1 MRRFTFSMMLAL
13 ATVAANAKDVL
24 DAPTWTDN
32 LTTTTEA
39 KELTRAAA
47 MAVDNEGNSIVTGS
61 FTKNLEFADSYLEP
75 VANSAFIAKYDKAGA
90 KKWAAGLAGAA
101 TITTVAT
108 DAEGNVYAAGVFA
121 DNVAIKD
128 ASGDTKATITG
139 MADKVDKVSGF
150 IVKYDKQGAYVA
162 SKTILAESNP
172 EIAAQDILGVL
183 NPSFTAKK
191 LVVAGNKLYL
201 SASYKGNVALDGV
214 TLQGKYAC
222 TEGWLF
228 NDETAMCV
236 LSFDA
241 ADLANANIVS
251 VLGATKQLTNEATYN
266 TEDVNFAINDGKI
279 YVAYVASGKD
289 MTLTAAGKDTKIETA
304 YEAETG
310 VIEHA
315 YVLAAIDG
323 SQVTTQVYHSVAT
336 DNSNTLN
343 TIDEMA
349 YQKGKLYLAGSF
361 NQALPFDNTISYLG
375 GCDAYAACLDAESL
389 SKNWAVASAFDE
401 GDAKHKAEIIS
412 GMLVD
417 EDEVTLVGW
426 VENTSDRTIEAPLGY
441 QINTKTPA
449 MQKGEQVLITSVAEN
464 GNYALYQT
472 DNVKGSD
479 EDKTTEGTYSYIFY
493 SNAESSGISKVLADD
508 NTIDWD
514 GNEVTLAKS
523 ADITV
528 YTAAGAAVKS
538 AKNVKSLS
546 LADAAHG
553 IYLVKVGKQAL
564 KIVK

>member
-1 MRRFTFSMMLAL
+1 MMLAL

-32 LTTTTEA
+32 LTTTVEA
-39 KELTRAAA
+39 KDLTRAAA

-61 FTKNLEFADSYLEP
+61 FTKDLEFAASYLEP

-139 MADKVDKVSGF
+139 IADKVDKVSGF

-172 EIAAQDILGVL
+172 EIAAQDMLGVL

-251 VLGATKQLTNEATYN
+251 VLGATEQLTNEATYN

-375 GCDAYAACLDAESL
+375 GSDAYAACLDAASL
-389 SKNWAVASAFDE
+389 NKNWAVASAFDE

-426 VENTSDRTIEAPLGY
+426 VENTKDRTIEAPLGY
-441 QINTKTPA
+441 QINAKTPA
-449 MQKGEQVLITSVAEN
+449 MQKGEEVLITSVAEN

-523 ADITV
+523 ADIMV
-528 YTAAGAAVKS
+528 YTAAGAVVKS

>member
-1 MRRFTFSMMLAL
+1 MMLAL

-32 LTTTTEA
+32 LTTTAEA
-39 KELTRAAA
+39 KDLTRAAA

-61 FTKNLEFADSYLEP
+61 FTKDLEFAASYLEP

-172 EIAAQDILGVL
+172 EIAAQDMLGVL

-251 VLGATKQLTNEATYN
+251 VLGATEQLTNEATYN

-323 SQVTTQVYHSVAT
+323 SQVTTQVFHSVAT

-417 EDEVTLVGW
+417 EDEVTLIGW
-426 VENTSDRTIEAPLGY
+426 VENTKDRTIEAPLGY

>member
-1 MRRFTFSMMLAL
+1 MMLAL

-39 KELTRAAA
+39 KDLTRAAA
-47 MAVDNEGNSIVTGS
+47 MAVDNKGNSIVTGI
-61 FTKNLEFADSYLEP
+61 FTKDLEFAASYLEP

-101 TITTVAT
+101 TVTTVAT

-121 DNVAIKD
+121 DQVAIKD
-128 ASGDTKATITG
+128 ANGETKATITG

-162 SKTILAESNP
+162 SKTILAESDA
-172 EIAAQDILGVL
+172 EIAAQDEIGVL
-183 NPSFTAKK
+183 SPSFTAKK
-191 LVVAGNKLYL
+191 LVVDGNKLYL
-201 SASYKGNVALDGV
+201 SASYKGNVALEGV

-222 TEGWLF
+222 SYGFLYS
-228 NDETAMCV
+228 DETTMCV

-241 ADLANANIVS
+241 ADLANASIVS
-251 VLGATKQLTNEATYN
+251 VLGATEQLTKEATYN

-304 YEAETG
+304 YEASAA
-310 VIEHA
+310 EHA

-323 SQVTTQVYHSVAT
+323 DQVTTQVYHSVAT

-375 GCDAYAACLDAESL
+375 GCDAYAACLDAVNL
-389 SKNWAVASAFDE
+389 NKNWAVASAFDE

-426 VENTSDRTIEAPLGY
+426 VEDTSKRTIEAPLGY

-493 SNAESSGISKVLADD
+493 NNAESSGISKVLADD

-528 YTAAGAAVKS
+528 YTAAGAVVKS

>member
-32 LTTTTEA
+32 LTTTAEA
-39 KELTRAAA
+39 KDLTRAAA

-61 FTKNLEFADSYLEP
+61 FTKDLEFAASYLEP

-172 EIAAQDILGVL
+172 EIAAQDMLGVL

-241 ADLANANIVS
+241 ADLANASIVS
-251 VLGATKQLTNEATYN
+251 VLGATEQLTNEATYN

-389 SKNWAVASAFDE
+389 NKNWAVASAFDE

-426 VENTSDRTIEAPLGY
+426 VENTFDRTIEAPLGRS
-441 QINTKTPA
+441 TPRL
-449 MQKGEQVLITSVAEN
+449 QPCRRVRRC
-464 GNYALYQT
+464 
-472 DNVKGSD
+472 
-479 EDKTTEGTYSYIFY
+479 
-493 SNAESSGISKVLADD
+493 
-508 NTIDWD
+508 
-514 GNEVTLAKS
+514 
-523 ADITV
+523 
-528 YTAAGAAVKS
+528 
-538 AKNVKSLS
+538 
-546 LADAAHG
+546 
-553 IYLVKVGKQAL
+553 
-564 KIVK
+564 

>member
-1 MRRFTFSMMLAL
+1 MMLAL

-32 LTTTTEA
+32 LTTTAEA
-39 KELTRAAA
+39 KDLTRAAA

-61 FTKNLEFADSYLEP
+61 FTKDLEFAASYLEP

-162 SKTILAESNP
+162 SKTILAESDA
-172 EIAAQDILGVL
+172 EIAAKDEIGVL
-183 NPSFTAKK
+183 SPSFTAKK
-191 LVVAGNKLYL
+191 LVVDGNKLYL
-201 SASYKGNVALDGV
+201 SASYKGNVALEGV
-214 TLQGKYAC
+214 TLKGKYAC
-222 TEGWLF
+222 SYGFLYS
-228 NDETAMCV
+228 DETAMCV

-251 VLGATKQLTNEATYN
+251 ALGATEQLTNEATYN

-304 YEAETG
+304 YAEGAT
-310 VIEHA
+310 EHA

-323 SQVTTQVYHSVAT
+323 DQVTTQVYHSVAT

-375 GCDAYAACLDAESL
+375 GSDAYAACLDAASL

-401 GDAKHKAEIIS
+401 GDAMHKAEIIS

-417 EDEVTLVGW
+417 EDEVTLIGW
-426 VENTSDRTIEAPLGY
+426 VENTKDRTIEAPLGY

-449 MQKGEQVLITSVAEN
+449 MQKGEEVLITSVAEN

-493 SNAESSGISKVLADD
+493 NNAESSGISKVLADD

-514 GNEVTLAKS
+514 GNVVTLAKS

>member
-1 MRRFTFSMMLAL
+1 MMLAL

-32 LTTTTEA
+32 LTTTAEA

-61 FTKNLEFADSYLEP
+61 FTKDLEFAASYLEP

-162 SKTILAESNP
+162 SKTILAESDA
-172 EIAAQDILGVL
+172 EIAAKDEIGVL
-183 NPSFTAKK
+183 SPSFTAKK
-191 LVVAGNKLYL
+191 LVVDGNKLYL
-201 SASYKGNVALDGV
+201 SASYKGNVALEGV
-214 TLQGKYAC
+214 TLKGKYAC
-222 TEGWLF
+222 SYGFLYS
-228 NDETAMCV
+228 DETAMCV

-251 VLGATKQLTNEATYN
+251 ALGATEQLTNEATYN

-304 YEAETG
+304 YAEGAT
-310 VIEHA
+310 EHA

-323 SQVTTQVYHSVAT
+323 DQVTTQVYHSVAT

-343 TIDEMA
+343 TINEMA

-375 GCDAYAACLDAESL
+375 GSDAYAACLDAASL

-426 VENTSDRTIEAPLGY
+426 VENTKDRTIEAPLGY

-449 MQKGEQVLITSVAEN
+449 MQKGEEVLITSVAEN

-493 SNAESSGISKVLADD
+493 NNAESSGISKVLADD

>member
-1 MRRFTFSMMLAL
+1 MMLAL

-108 DAEGNVYAAGVFA
+108 DADGNVYAAGVFA
-121 DNVAIKD
+121 DQVAIKD
-128 ASGDTKATITG
+128 ASGETKATITG
-139 MADKVDKVSGF
+139 MADNVKQVSGF
-150 IVKYDKQGAYVA
+150 IVKYDKQGTYVA
-162 SKTILAESNP
+162 SKTILAESDA
-172 EIAAQDILGVL
+172 EIAALDMIGLL

-191 LVVAGNKLYL
+191 LVVDGNKLYL

-222 TEGWLF
+222 SDGMLYS
-228 NDETAMCV
+228 DETTMCV

-241 ADLANANIVS
+241 ADLANASIVS
-251 VLGATKQLTNEATYN
+251 VLGATEQLTHEATYN

-304 YEAETG
+304 YEASAT
-310 VIEHA
+310 EHA

-323 SQVTTQVYHSVAT
+323 DQVTTQVYHSVAT
-336 DNSNTLN
+336 DNTNTLN

-375 GCDAYAACLDAESL
+375 GCDAYAACLDAANL

-426 VENTSDRTIEAPLGY
+426 VENTFDRTIEAPLGY

-493 SNAESSGISKVLADD
+493 NNAESSGISKVLADD

>member
-32 LTTTTEA
+32 LTTTAEA
-39 KELTRAAA
+39 KDLTRAAA

-61 FTKNLEFADSYLEP
+61 FTKDLEFAASYLEP
-75 VANSAFIAKYDKAGA
+75 VANSAFIAKYRLDGA
-90 KKWAAGLAGAA
+90 KMWAAGLAGAA

-121 DNVAIKD
+121 DQVAIKD
-128 ASGDTKATITG
+128 ANGETKATITG

-150 IVKYDKQGAYVA
+150 IVKYDKHGEYAA
-162 SKTILAESNP
+162 SKTILAESAP
-172 EIAAQDILGVL
+172 EIAALDAIGVL
-183 NPSFTAKK
+183 SPSFTAKK
-191 LVVAGNKLYL
+191 LVVDGNKLYL

-222 TEGWLF
+222 SEGWLY
-228 NDETAMCV
+228 NDETTMCV

-241 ADLANANIVS
+241 ADLANASIVS
-251 VLGATKQLTNEATYN
+251 VLGATEQLTNEATYN

-304 YEAETG
+304 YEASAT
-310 VIEHA
+310 EHA

-323 SQVTTQVYHSVAT
+323 DQVTTQVYHSVAT

-375 GCDAYAACLDAESL
+375 GCDAYAACLDAASL
-389 SKNWAVASAFDE
+389 SKNWAVANAFDE

-426 VENTSDRTIEAPLGY
+426 VENTFDRTIEAPLGY

-493 SNAESSGISKVLADD
+493 NNAESSGISKVLADD

>member
-1 MRRFTFSMMLAL
+1 MMLAL

-32 LTTTTEA
+32 LTTTAEA
-39 KELTRAAA
+39 KDLTRAAA

-61 FTKNLEFADSYLEP
+61 FTKDLEFAASYLEP

-101 TITTVAT
+101 TISTVAT

-128 ASGDTKATITG
+128 ANGDTKATITG

-172 EIAAQDILGVL
+172 EIAAKDEIGVL
-183 NPSFTAKK
+183 SPSFTAKK
-191 LVVAGNKLYL
+191 LVVDGNKLYL
-201 SASYKGNVALDGV
+201 SASYKGNVALEGV

-222 TEGWLF
+222 SYGFLYS
-228 NDETAMCV
+228 DETAMCV

-251 VLGATKQLTNEATYN
+251 VLGATEQLTNEATYN

-304 YEAETG
+304 YEASAT
-310 VIEHA
+310 EHA

-323 SQVTTQVYHSVAT
+323 DQVTTQVYHSVAT

-375 GCDAYAACLDAESL
+375 GSDAYAACLDAASL

-401 GDAKHKAEIIS
+401 GDAMHKAEIIS

-441 QINTKTPA
+441 QISAKTPA
-449 MQKGEQVLITSVAEN
+449 MQKGEEVLITSVAEN

-493 SNAESSGISKVLADD
+493 NNAESSGISKVLADD

>member
-1 MRRFTFSMMLAL
+1 MMLAL

-24 DAPTWTDN
+24 DTPTWTDN

-39 KELTRAAA
+39 KDLTRAAA

-61 FTKNLEFADSYLEP
+61 FTKDLEFADSYLEP

-101 TITTVAT
+101 TVTTVAT
-108 DAEGNVYAAGVFA
+108 DADGNVYAAGVFA
-121 DNVAIKD
+121 DQVAIKD

-139 MADKVDKVSGF
+139 MADNVKQVSGF

-162 SKTILAESNP
+162 SKTILAESDA
-172 EIAAQDILGVL
+172 EIAALDMIGLL

-191 LVVAGNKLYL
+191 LVVDGNKLYL

-222 TEGWLF
+222 SDGMLYS
-228 NDETAMCV
+228 DETTMCV
-236 LSFDA
+236 LSFDTA
-241 ADLANANIVS
+241 YLENTNIVS
-251 VLGATKQLTNEATYN
+251 ALGATEQLTNEATYN

-304 YEAETG
+304 YEASAT
-310 VIEHA
+310 EHA

-323 SQVTTQVYHSVAT
+323 DQVTTQVYHSVAT

-375 GCDAYAACLDAESL
+375 GSDAYAACLDAASL

-426 VENTSDRTIEAPLGY
+426 VENTKDRTIEAPLGY

-449 MQKGEQVLITSVAEN
+449 MQKGEEVLITSVAEN

-528 YTAAGAAVKS
+528 YTAAGAVVKS

>member
-1 MRRFTFSMMLAL
+1 MMLAL

-32 LTTTTEA
+32 LTTTAEA
-39 KELTRAAA
+39 KDLTRAAA

-61 FTKNLEFADSYLEP
+61 FTKDLEFAASYLEP

-162 SKTILAESNP
+162 SKTILAESDA
-172 EIAAQDILGVL
+172 EIAAQDEIGLL
-183 NPSFTAKK
+183 SPSFTAKK
-191 LVVAGNKLYL
+191 LVVDGNKLYL

-214 TLQGKYAC
+214 TLKGKYAC
-222 TEGWLF
+222 SYGFLYS
-228 NDETAMCV
+228 DETAMCV

-251 VLGATKQLTNEATYN
+251 VLGATEQLTNEATYN

-304 YEAETG
+304 YEASAT
-310 VIEHA
+310 EHA

-323 SQVTTQVYHSVAT
+323 DQVTTQVYHSVAT

-375 GCDAYAACLDAESL
+375 GSDAYAACLDAASL

-426 VENTSDRTIEAPLGY
+426 VENTKERTIEAPLGY
-441 QINTKTPA
+441 QINAKTPA
-449 MQKGEQVLITSVAEN
+449 MQKGEEVLITSVAEN

-493 SNAESSGISKVLADD
+493 NNAESSGISKVLADD

-546 LADAAHG
+546 LDNVANG

>member
-1 MRRFTFSMMLAL
+1 MMLAL

-24 DAPTWTDN
+24 EAPTWTDN

-61 FTKNLEFADSYLEP
+61 FTKDLEFAASYLEH

-121 DNVAIKD
+121 DQVAIKD
-128 ASGDTKATITG
+128 ANGETKATITG

-150 IVKYDKQGAYVA
+150 IVKYDKLGEYVA
-162 SKTILAESNP
+162 SKTILAESDA
-172 EIAAQDILGVL
+172 EIAAKDEIGVL
-183 NPSFTAKK
+183 SPSFTAKK
-191 LVVAGNKLYL
+191 LVVDGNKLYL

-214 TLQGKYAC
+214 TLKGKYAC
-222 TEGWLF
+222 SYGFLYS
-228 NDETAMCV
+228 DETTMCV

-251 VLGATKQLTNEATYN
+251 VLGATEQLTNEATYN

-304 YEAETG
+304 YEEG
-310 VIEHA
+310 VTEHA

-323 SQVTTQVYHSVAT
+323 DQVTTQVYHSVAT

-361 NQALPFDNTISYLG
+361 NQALPFDNTISYVG
-375 GCDAYAACLDAESL
+375 GSDAYAACLDAASL

-401 GDAKHKAEIIS
+401 GDAMHKAEIIS
-412 GMLVD
+412 GMLVN
-417 EDEVTLVGW
+417 EDEVTLIGW
-426 VENTSDRTIEAPLGY
+426 VENTKDRTIEAPLGY
-441 QINTKTPA
+441 QINAKTPA
-449 MQKGEQVLITSVAEN
+449 MQKGEEVLITSVAEN

-493 SNAESSGISKVLADD
+493 NNAESSGISKVLADD

-514 GNEVTLAKS
+514 GNVVTLAKS

>member
-1 MRRFTFSMMLAL
+1 MMLAL

-121 DNVAIKD
+121 DQVAIKD
-128 ASGDTKATITG
+128 ANGETKATITG

-150 IVKYDKQGAYVA
+150 IVKYDKLGEYVA
-162 SKTILAESNP
+162 SKTILAESDA
-172 EIAAQDILGVL
+172 EIAAKDEIGVL
-183 NPSFTAKK
+183 SPSFTAKK
-191 LVVAGNKLYL
+191 LVVDGNKLYL

-214 TLQGKYAC
+214 TLKGKYAC
-222 TEGWLF
+222 SYGFLYS
-228 NDETAMCV
+228 DETTMCV

-251 VLGATKQLTNEATYN
+251 VLGATEQLTNEATYN

-304 YEAETG
+304 YEEG
-310 VIEHA
+310 VTEHA

-323 SQVTTQVYHSVAT
+323 DQVTTQVYHSVAT

-361 NQALPFDNTISYLG
+361 NQALPFDNTISYVG
-375 GCDAYAACLDAESL
+375 GSDAYAACLDAASL

-401 GDAKHKAEIIS
+401 GDAMHKAEIIS
-412 GMLVD
+412 GMLVN
-417 EDEVTLVGW
+417 EDEVTLIGW
-426 VENTSDRTIEAPLGY
+426 VENTKDRTIEAPLGY

-528 YTAAGAAVKS
+528 YTAAGAVVKS

>member
-1 MRRFTFSMMLAL
+1 MMLAL

-32 LTTTTEA
+32 LTTTAEA

-61 FTKNLEFADSYLEP
+61 FTKDLEFAASYLEP

-101 TITTVAT
+101 TVTTVAT
-108 DAEGNVYAAGVFA
+108 DADGNVYAAGVFA

-162 SKTILAESNP
+162 SKTILAESDA
-172 EIAAQDILGVL
+172 EIAAKDEIGVL
-183 NPSFTAKK
+183 SPSFTAKK
-191 LVVAGNKLYL
+191 LVVDGNKLYL
-201 SASYKGNVALDGV
+201 SASYKGNVALEGV
-214 TLQGKYAC
+214 TLKGKYAC
-222 TEGWLF
+222 SYGFLYS
-228 NDETAMCV
+228 DETAMCV

-251 VLGATKQLTNEATYN
+251 ALGATEQLTNEATYN

-304 YEAETG
+304 YAEGAT
-310 VIEHA
+310 EHA

-323 SQVTTQVYHSVAT
+323 DQVTTQVYHSVAT

-343 TIDEMA
+343 TINEMA

-375 GCDAYAACLDAESL
+375 GSDAYAACLDAASL

-426 VENTSDRTIEAPLGY
+426 VENTKDRTIEAPLGY

-449 MQKGEQVLITSVAEN
+449 MQKGEEVLITSVAEN

-493 SNAESSGISKVLADD
+493 NNAESSGISKVLADD

>member
-1 MRRFTFSMMLAL
+1 MMLAL

-32 LTTTTEA
+32 LTTTEEA
-39 KELTRAAA
+39 KDLTRAAA

-61 FTKNLEFADSYLEP
+61 FTKDLEFAASYLEP

-101 TITTVAT
+101 TVTTVAT

-128 ASGDTKATITG
+128 ASGETKATITG

-162 SKTILAESNP
+162 SKTILAESDA
-172 EIAAQDILGVL
+172 EIAAKDEIGVL
-183 NPSFTAKK
+183 SPSFTAKK
-191 LVVAGNKLYL
+191 LVVDGNKLYL
-201 SASYKGNVALDGV
+201 SASYKGNVALEGV
-214 TLQGKYAC
+214 TLKGKYAC
-222 TEGWLF
+222 SYGFLYS
-228 NDETAMCV
+228 DETAMCV

-251 VLGATKQLTNEATYN
+251 MLGATEQLTNEATFN

-304 YEAETG
+304 YEEGAT
-310 VIEHA
+310 EHA

-323 SQVTTQVYHSVAT
+323 NQVTTQVYHSVAT

-375 GCDAYAACLDAESL
+375 GSDAYAACLDAASL

-426 VENTSDRTIEAPLGY
+426 VENTFDRTIEAPLGY
-441 QINTKTPA
+441 QINTKAPA

-493 SNAESSGISKVLADD
+493 NNAESSGISKVLADD

-528 YTAAGAAVKS
+528 YTAAGAVVKS

>member
-1 MRRFTFSMMLAL
+1 MMLAL

-32 LTTTTEA
+32 LTTTAEA
-39 KELTRAAA
+39 KDLTRAAA

-61 FTKNLEFADSYLEP
+61 FTKDLEFAASYLEP

-101 TITTVAT
+101 TVTTVAT
-108 DAEGNVYAAGVFA
+108 DADGNVYAAGVFA
-121 DNVAIKD
+121 DQVAIKD
-128 ASGDTKATITG
+128 ASGETKATITG

-162 SKTILAESNP
+162 SKTILAESDA
-172 EIAAQDILGVL
+172 EIAAKDEIGVL
-183 NPSFTAKK
+183 SPSFTAKK
-191 LVVAGNKLYL
+191 LVVDGNKLYL
-201 SASYKGNVALDGV
+201 SASYKGNVALEGV
-214 TLQGKYAC
+214 TLKGKYAC
-222 TEGWLF
+222 SYGFLYS
-228 NDETAMCV
+228 DETAMCV

-251 VLGATKQLTNEATYN
+251 ALGATEQLTNEATYN

-304 YEAETG
+304 YAEGAT
-310 VIEHA
+310 EHA

-323 SQVTTQVYHSVAT
+323 DQVTTQVYHSVAT

-343 TIDEMA
+343 TINEMA

-375 GCDAYAACLDAESL
+375 GSDAYAACLDAASL

-426 VENTSDRTIEAPLGY
+426 VENTFDRTIEAPLGY

-493 SNAESSGISKVLADD
+493 NNAESSGISKVLADD

-528 YTAAGAAVKS
+528 YTAAGAVVKS

>member
-1 MRRFTFSMMLAL
+1 MMLAL

-32 LTTTTEA
+32 LTTTAEA
-39 KELTRAAA
+39 KDLTRAAA
-47 MAVDNEGNSIVTGS
+47 MAVDNEGNSIVTGI
-61 FTKNLEFADSYLEP
+61 FTKDLEFAASYLEP

-101 TITTVAT
+101 TVTTVAT
-108 DAEGNVYAAGVFA
+108 DADGNVYAAGVFA
-121 DNVAIKD
+121 DQVAIKD
-128 ASGDTKATITG
+128 ANGETKATITG

-162 SKTILAESNP
+162 SKTILAESDA
-172 EIAAQDILGVL
+172 EIAALDMIGLL

-191 LVVAGNKLYL
+191 LVVDGNKLYL

-222 TEGWLF
+222 SDGMLYS
-228 NDETAMCV
+228 DETTMCV

-241 ADLANANIVS
+241 ADLANASIVS
-251 VLGATKQLTNEATYN
+251 VLGATEQLTNEATYN

-289 MTLTAAGKDTKIETA
+289 MTLTASGKDTKIETA
-304 YEAETG
+304 YEASAT
-310 VIEHA
+310 EHA

-323 SQVTTQVYHSVAT
+323 DQVTTQVYHSVAT

-401 GDAKHKAEIIS
+401 GDAMHKAEIIS

-417 EDEVTLVGW
+417 EDKVTLVGW
-426 VENTSDRTIEAPLGY
+426 VENTSKRTIEAPLGY

-449 MQKGEQVLITSVAEN
+449 MQKGEEVLITSVAEN

-479 EDKTTEGTYSYIFY
+479 EDKITEGTYSYIFY

-528 YTAAGAAVKS
+528 YTAAGAVVKS

>member
-1 MRRFTFSMMLAL
+1 MMLVL

-24 DAPTWTDN
+24 DAPIWTDN
-32 LTTTTEA
+32 LTTTAEA
-39 KELTRAAA
+39 KDLTRAAA

-61 FTKNLEFADSYLEP
+61 FTKDLEFADSYLEP

-101 TITTVAT
+101 TVTTVAT
-108 DAEGNVYAAGVFA
+108 DADGNVYAAGVFA
-121 DNVAIKD
+121 DQVAIKD
-128 ASGDTKATITG
+128 ASGETKATITG

-162 SKTILAESNP
+162 SKTILAESDA
-172 EIAAQDILGVL
+172 EIAALDVIGVL
-183 NPSFTAKK
+183 SPSFTAKK
-191 LVVAGNKLYL
+191 LVVDGNKLYL

-214 TLQGKYAC
+214 TLKGKYAC
-222 TEGWLF
+222 SEGWLY
-228 NDETAMCV
+228 NDETTMCV

-241 ADLANANIVS
+241 ADLANASIVS
-251 VLGATKQLTNEATYN
+251 VLGATEQLTNEATYN

-304 YEAETG
+304 YEASAT
-310 VIEHA
+310 EHA

-323 SQVTTQVYHSVAT
+323 DQVTTQVYHSVAT

-343 TIDEMA
+343 TIDEMV
-349 YQKGKLYLAGSF
+349 YQKDKLYLAGSF

-412 GMLVD
+412 SMLVD
-417 EDEVTLVGW
+417 EDKVTLVGW
-426 VENTSDRTIEAPLGY
+426 VENTYHRTIEAPLGY

-449 MQKGEQVLITSVAEN
+449 MQKGEEMLITSVAEN

-493 SNAESSGISKVLADD
+493 NNAESSGISKVLADD

-528 YTAAGAAVKS
+528 YTAAGAVVKS

>member
-1 MRRFTFSMMLAL
+1 MMLVL

-39 KELTRAAA
+39 KDLTRAAA

-61 FTKNLEFADSYLEP
+61 FTKDLEFAASYLEP

-101 TITTVAT
+101 TVTTVAT
-108 DAEGNVYAAGVFA
+108 DADGNVYAAGVFA
-121 DNVAIKD
+121 DQVAIKD
-128 ASGDTKATITG
+128 ASGETKATITG

-172 EIAAQDILGVL
+172 EIAAQDMLGVL

-201 SASYKGNVALDGV
+201 SASYKGNIALDGV

-375 GCDAYAACLDAESL
+375 GCDAYAACLDAASL
-389 SKNWAVASAFDE
+389 NKNWAVASAFDE

-426 VENTSDRTIEAPLGY
+426 VENTKDRTIEAPLGY

-528 YTAAGAAVKS
+528 YTAAGATVKS

>member
-1 MRRFTFSMMLAL
+1 MMLAL

-32 LTTTTEA
+32 LTTTAEA
-39 KELTRAAA
+39 KDLTRAAA

-61 FTKNLEFADSYLEP
+61 FTKDLEFAASYLEP

-162 SKTILAESNP
+162 SKTILAESDA
-172 EIAAQDILGVL
+172 EIAAKDEIGVL
-183 NPSFTAKK
+183 SPSFTAKK
-191 LVVAGNKLYL
+191 LVVDGNKLYL
-201 SASYKGNVALDGV
+201 SASYKGNVALEGV
-214 TLQGKYAC
+214 TLKGKYAC
-222 TEGWLF
+222 SYGFLYS
-228 NDETAMCV
+228 DETTMCV

-251 VLGATKQLTNEATYN
+251 ALGATEQLTNEATYN

-304 YEAETG
+304 YEASAT
-310 VIEHA
+310 EHA

-323 SQVTTQVYHSVAT
+323 DQVTTQVYHSVAT

-375 GCDAYAACLDAESL
+375 GSDAYAACLDAASL

-412 GMLVD
+412 GMLVN
-417 EDEVTLVGW
+417 EDEVTLIGW
-426 VENTSDRTIEAPLGY
+426 VENTKDRTIEAPLGY

-449 MQKGEQVLITSVAEN
+449 MQKGEEVLITSVAEN

-493 SNAESSGISKVLADD
+493 NNAESSGISKVLADD

-514 GNEVTLAKS
+514 GNVVTLAKS

>member
-1 MRRFTFSMMLAL
+1 MMLAL

-24 DAPTWTDN
+24 EAPTWTDN

-39 KELTRAAA
+39 RILTRAAA

-61 FTKNLEFADSYLEP
+61 FTKDLEFAASYLEP

-101 TITTVAT
+101 TVTTVAT
-108 DAEGNVYAAGVFA
+108 DADGNVYATGVFA
-121 DNVAIKD
+121 DQVAIKD
-128 ASGDTKATITG
+128 ASGETKATITG

-162 SKTILAESNP
+162 SKTILAESDA
-172 EIAAQDILGVL
+172 EIAALDVIGLL

-191 LVVAGNKLYL
+191 LVVDGNKLYL

-222 TEGWLF
+222 SDDLLYS
-228 NDETAMCV
+228 DETTMCV

-241 ADLANANIVS
+241 ADLANASIVS
-251 VLGATKQLTNEATYN
+251 VLGATEQLTNEATYN

-304 YEAETG
+304 YEASAT
-310 VIEHA
+310 EHA

-323 SQVTTQVYHSVAT
+323 DQVTTQVYHSVAT

-426 VENTSDRTIEAPLGY
+426 VENTYHRTIEAPLGY

-493 SNAESSGISKVLADD
+493 NNAESSGISKVLADD

-528 YTAAGAAVKS
+528 YIAAGAVVKS

>member
-39 KELTRAAA
+39 KDLTRAAA

-61 FTKNLEFADSYLEP
+61 FTKDLEFADSYLEP

-101 TITTVAT
+101 TVTTVAT
-108 DAEGNVYAAGVFA
+108 DADGNVYAAGVFA
-121 DNVAIKD
+121 DQVAIKD
-128 ASGDTKATITG
+128 ASGETKATITG

-162 SKTILAESNP
+162 SKTILAENDAK
-172 EIAAQDILGVL
+172 IAALDEIGMLS
-183 NPSFTAKK
+183 PFFTAKK
-191 LVVAGNKLYL
+191 LVVDGNKLYL

-222 TEGWLF
+222 SDGWLYS
-228 NDETAMCV
+228 DETTMCV

-241 ADLANANIVS
+241 ADLANASIVS
-251 VLGATKQLTNEATYN
+251 VLGATEQLTKEATYN

-304 YEAETG
+304 YEASAT
-310 VIEHA
+310 EHA

-323 SQVTTQVYHSVAT
+323 DQVTTQVYHSVAT

-375 GCDAYAACLDAESL
+375 GCDAYAACLDAASL

-426 VENTSDRTIEAPLGY
+426 VEDTSKRTIEAPLGY

-464 GNYALYQT
+464 GNYTLYQT

-528 YTAAGAAVKS
+528 YTAAGAVVKS

>member
-32 LTTTTEA
+32 LTTTEEA
-39 KELTRAAA
+39 KDLTRAAA

-108 DAEGNVYAAGVFA
+108 DADGNVYAAGVFA

-162 SKTILAESNP
+162 SKTILAESDA
-172 EIAAQDILGVL
+172 EIAALDVIGVL
-183 NPSFTAKK
+183 SPSFTAKK
-191 LVVAGNKLYL
+191 LVVDGNKLYL

-214 TLQGKYAC
+214 TLKGKYAC
-222 TEGWLF
+222 SYGFLYS
-228 NDETAMCV
+228 DETTMCV

-241 ADLANANIVS
+241 ADLANASIVS
-251 VLGATKQLTNEATYN
+251 VLGATEQLTNEATYN

-289 MTLTAAGKDTKIETA
+289 MALTAAGKDTKIETA
-304 YEAETG
+304 YEEG
-310 VIEHA
+310 VTEHA

-323 SQVTTQVYHSVAT
+323 DQVTTQVYHSVAT

-361 NQALPFDNTISYLG
+361 NQALPFDNTISYVG
-375 GCDAYAACLDAESL
+375 GSDAYAACLDAASL

-401 GDAKHKAEIIS
+401 GDAMHKAEIIS
-412 GMLVD
+412 GMLVN
-417 EDEVTLVGW
+417 EDEVTLIGW
-426 VENTSDRTIEAPLGY
+426 VENTKDRTIEAPLGY
-441 QINTKTPA
+441 QINAKTPA
-449 MQKGEQVLITSVAEN
+449 MQKGEEVLITSVAEN

-493 SNAESSGISKVLADD
+493 NNAESSGISKVLADD

-514 GNEVTLAKS
+514 GNVVTLAKS

>member
-1 MRRFTFSMMLAL
+1 MMLVL

-24 DAPTWTDN
+24 EAPTWTDN
-32 LTTTTEA
+32 LTTTAEA
-39 KELTRAAA
+39 KDLTRAAA

-61 FTKNLEFADSYLEP
+61 FTKDLEFADSYLEP

-101 TITTVAT
+101 TVTTVAT
-108 DAEGNVYAAGVFA
+108 DADGNVYAAGVFA
-121 DNVAIKD
+121 DQVAIKD
-128 ASGDTKATITG
+128 ASGETKATITG

-162 SKTILAESNP
+162 SKTILAESDA
-172 EIAAQDILGVL
+172 EIAALDVIGVL
-183 NPSFTAKK
+183 SPSFTAKK
-191 LVVAGNKLYL
+191 LVVDGNKLYL

-214 TLQGKYAC
+214 TLKGKYAC
-222 TEGWLF
+222 SEGWLY
-228 NDETAMCV
+228 NDETTMCV

-241 ADLANANIVS
+241 ADLANASIVS
-251 VLGATKQLTNEATYN
+251 VLGATEQLTNEATYN

-304 YEAETG
+304 YEASTT
-310 VIEHA
+310 EHA

-323 SQVTTQVYHSVAT
+323 DQVTTQVYHSVAT

-417 EDEVTLVGW
+417 EDKVTLVGW
-426 VENTSDRTIEAPLGY
+426 IENTYYRTIEAPLGY

-449 MQKGEQVLITSVAEN
+449 MQKGEEMLITSVAEN

-493 SNAESSGISKVLADD
+493 NNAESSGISKVLADD

-514 GNEVTLAKS
+514 GNEVTLTKS

-528 YTAAGAAVKS
+528 YTAAGAVVKS

>member
-1 MRRFTFSMMLAL
+1 MMLAL

-61 FTKNLEFADSYLEP
+61 FTKDLEFAASYLEP
-75 VANSAFIAKYDKAGA
+75 VANSAFIAKYRLDGA

-101 TITTVAT
+101 TVTTVAT
-108 DAEGNVYAAGVFA
+108 DADGNVYAAGVFA
-121 DNVAIKD
+121 DQVAIKD
-128 ASGDTKATITG
+128 ASGETKATIIG

-162 SKTILAESNP
+162 SKTILAKSDA
-172 EIAAQDILGVL
+172 EIAALDMIGVL
-183 NPSFTAKK
+183 SPSFTAKK
-191 LVVAGNKLYL
+191 LVVDGNKLYL

-222 TEGWLF
+222 SDGMLYS
-228 NDETAMCV
+228 DETTMCV

-241 ADLANANIVS
+241 ADLANASIVS
-251 VLGATKQLTNEATYN
+251 VLGATEQLTNEATYN

-289 MTLTAAGKDTKIETA
+289 MTLTAAGKDIKIETA
-304 YEAETG
+304 YEASAT
-310 VIEHA
+310 EHA

-323 SQVTTQVYHSVAT
+323 DQVTTQVYHSVAT

-375 GCDAYAACLDAESL
+375 GCDAYAACLDAASL
-389 SKNWAVASAFDE
+389 NKNWAVASAFDE

-426 VENTSDRTIEAPLGY
+426 VENTSNRTIEAPLGY

-493 SNAESSGISKVLADD
+493 NNAESSGISKVLADD

-528 YTAAGAAVKS
+528 YTAAGAVVKS

>member
-1 MRRFTFSMMLAL
+1 MMLVL

-32 LTTTTEA
+32 LTTTAEA
-39 KELTRAAA
+39 KDLTRAAA

-61 FTKNLEFADSYLEP
+61 FTKDLEFAASYLEP

-101 TITTVAT
+101 TIATVAT
-108 DAEGNVYAAGVFA
+108 DADGNVYAAGVFA
-121 DNVAIKD
+121 DQVAIKD
-128 ASGDTKATITG
+128 ASGETKATITG

-162 SKTILAESNP
+162 SKTILAESDA
-172 EIAAQDILGVL
+172 EIAALDVIGVL

-191 LVVAGNKLYL
+191 LVVDGNKLYL

-222 TEGWLF
+222 SEGWLY
-228 NDETAMCV
+228 NDETTMCV

-241 ADLANANIVS
+241 ADLANASIVS
-251 VLGATKQLTNEATYN
+251 VLGATEQLTNEATYN

-304 YEAETG
+304 YEEG
-310 VIEHA
+310 VTEHA

-323 SQVTTQVYHSVAT
+323 DQVTTQVYHSVAT

-375 GCDAYAACLDAESL
+375 GSDAYAACLDAASL

-412 GMLVD
+412 GMLVN
-417 EDEVTLVGW
+417 EDEVTLIGW
-426 VENTSDRTIEAPLGY
+426 VENTKDRTIEAPLGY

-449 MQKGEQVLITSVAEN
+449 MQKGEEVLITSVAEN

-493 SNAESSGISKVLADD
+493 NNAESSGISKVLADD

-538 AKNVKSLS
+538 VKNVKSLS
-546 LADAAHG
+546 LDNVANG

>member
-1 MRRFTFSMMLAL
+1 MMLVL

-32 LTTTTEA
+32 LTTTAEA
-39 KELTRAAA
+39 KDLTRAAA

-61 FTKNLEFADSYLEP
+61 FTKDLEFAASYLEP

-101 TITTVAT
+101 TVTTVTT
-108 DAEGNVYAAGVFA
+108 DADGNVYAAGVFA
-121 DNVAIKD
+121 DQVAIKD
-128 ASGDTKATITG
+128 ASGETKATITG

-150 IVKYDKQGAYVA
+150 LVKYDKQGAYVA
-162 SKTILAESNP
+162 SKTILAESDA
-172 EIAAQDILGVL
+172 EIAALDMIGLL
-183 NPSFTAKK
+183 NPSFNLLK
-191 LVVAGNKLYL
+191 LVVDGNKLYL

-214 TLQGKYAC
+214 TLKGKYAC
-222 TEGWLF
+222 SDGMLYS
-228 NDETAMCV
+228 DETTMCV

-241 ADLANANIVS
+241 ADLANASIVS

-304 YEAETG
+304 YEARAT
-310 VIEHA
+310 EHA

-323 SQVTTQVYHSVAT
+323 DQVTTQVYHSVAT

-417 EDEVTLVGW
+417 EDKVTLVGW
-426 VENTSDRTIEAPLGY
+426 VENTYHRTIEAPLGY

-493 SNAESSGISKVLADD
+493 NNAESSGISKVLADD

-528 YTAAGAAVKS
+528 YTAAGAVVKS

>member
-1 MRRFTFSMMLAL
+1 MMLAL

-32 LTTTTEA
+32 LTTTEEA
-39 KELTRAAA
+39 KDLTRAAA

-128 ASGDTKATITG
+128 ASGETKATITG

-241 ADLANANIVS
+241 ADLANASIVS
-251 VLGATKQLTNEATYN
+251 VLGATEQLTNEATYN

-417 EDEVTLVGW
+417 EDEVTLIGW
-426 VENTSDRTIEAPLGY
+426 VENTKDRTIEAPLGY
-441 QINTKTPA
+441 QINTKIPA
-449 MQKGEQVLITSVAEN
+449 MQKGEEVLITSVAEN

-493 SNAESSGISKVLADD
+493 NNAESSGISKVLADD

-528 YTAAGAAVKS
+528 YTAAGAVVKS

>member
-1 MRRFTFSMMLAL
+1 MMLAL

-32 LTTTTEA
+32 LTTTAEA
-39 KELTRAAA
+39 KDLTRAAA

-61 FTKNLEFADSYLEP
+61 FTKDLEFAASYLEP

-128 ASGDTKATITG
+128 ASGETKATITG

-150 IVKYDKQGAYVA
+150 IVKYDKLGEYVA
-162 SKTILAESNP
+162 SKTILAESDA
-172 EIAAQDILGVL
+172 EIAAKDEIGVL
-183 NPSFTAKK
+183 SPSFTAKK
-191 LVVAGNKLYL
+191 LVVDGNKLYL

-214 TLQGKYAC
+214 TLKGKYAC
-222 TEGWLF
+222 SYGFLYS
-228 NDETAMCV
+228 DETTMCV

-241 ADLANANIVS
+241 ADLANASIVS
-251 VLGATKQLTNEATYN
+251 VLGATEQLTNEATYN

-304 YEAETG
+304 YEASAT
-310 VIEHA
+310 EHA

-323 SQVTTQVYHSVAT
+323 NQVTTQVYHSVAT

-375 GCDAYAACLDAESL
+375 GSDAYAACLDAASL

-401 GDAKHKAEIIS
+401 GDAMHKAEIIS
-412 GMLVD
+412 GMLVN
-417 EDEVTLVGW
+417 EDEVTLIGW
-426 VENTSDRTIEAPLGY
+426 VENTKDRTIEAPLGY
-441 QINTKTPA
+441 QINAKTPA
-449 MQKGEQVLITSVAEN
+449 MQKGEEVLITSVAEN

-493 SNAESSGISKVLADD
+493 NNAESSGISKVLADD

-514 GNEVTLAKS
+514 GNVVTLAKS

>member
-1 MRRFTFSMMLAL
+1 MVLAL

-61 FTKNLEFADSYLEP
+61 FTKDLEFAASYLEP

-101 TITTVAT
+101 TVTTVAT
-108 DAEGNVYAAGVFA
+108 DADGNVYAAGVFA
-121 DNVAIKD
+121 DQVAIKD
-128 ASGDTKATITG
+128 ASGETKATITG
-139 MADKVDKVSGF
+139 MADNVKQVSGF

-162 SKTILAESNP
+162 SKTILAENDAK
-172 EIAAQDILGVL
+172 IAALDEYGMLS
-183 NPSFTAKK
+183 PFFTAKK
-191 LVVAGNKLYL
+191 LVVDGNKLYL

-251 VLGATKQLTNEATYN
+251 ALGATEQLTNEATYN

-304 YEAETG
+304 YAEGAT
-310 VIEHA
+310 EHA

-323 SQVTTQVYHSVAT
+323 DQVTTQVYHSVAT

-343 TIDEMA
+343 TINEMA

-375 GCDAYAACLDAESL
+375 GSDAYAACLDAASL

-426 VENTSDRTIEAPLGY
+426 VENTKDRTIEAPLGY

-449 MQKGEQVLITSVAEN
+449 MQKGEEVLITSVAEN

-493 SNAESSGISKVLADD
+493 NNAESSGISKVLADD

>member
-1 MRRFTFSMMLAL
+1 MRRFTFSMMLTL

-39 KELTRAAA
+39 KDLTRAAA
-47 MAVDNEGNSIVTGS
+47 MAVDNEGNSIVTGI
-61 FTKNLEFADSYLEP
+61 FTKDLEFADSYLEP

-121 DNVAIKD
+121 DQVAIKD
-128 ASGDTKATITG
+128 ANGETKATITG

-150 IVKYDKQGAYVA
+150 IVKYDKLGEYVA
-162 SKTILAESNP
+162 SKTILAESDA
-172 EIAAQDILGVL
+172 EIAAKDEIGVL
-183 NPSFTAKK
+183 SPSFTAKK
-191 LVVAGNKLYL
+191 LVVDGNKLYL

-214 TLQGKYAC
+214 TLKGKYAC
-222 TEGWLF
+222 SYGFLYS
-228 NDETAMCV
+228 DETTMCV

-251 VLGATKQLTNEATYN
+251 VLGATEQLTNEATYN

-304 YEAETG
+304 YEEG
-310 VIEHA
+310 VTEHA

-323 SQVTTQVYHSVAT
+323 DQVTTQVYHSVAT

-361 NQALPFDNTISYLG
+361 NQALPFDNTISYVG
-375 GCDAYAACLDAESL
+375 GSDAYAACLDAASL

-401 GDAKHKAEIIS
+401 GDAMHKAEIIS

-441 QINTKTPA
+441 QINAKTPA
-449 MQKGEQVLITSVAEN
+449 MQKGEEVLITSVAEN

-493 SNAESSGISKVLADD
+493 NNAESSGISKVLADD

-528 YTAAGAAVKS
+528 YTAAGAVVKS

>member
-1 MRRFTFSMMLAL
+1 MMLVL

-32 LTTTTEA
+32 LTTTAEA
-39 KELTRAAA
+39 KDLTRAAA

-61 FTKNLEFADSYLEP
+61 FTKDLEFADSYLEP

-101 TITTVAT
+101 TVTTVAT
-108 DAEGNVYAAGVFA
+108 DADGNVYAAGVFA
-121 DNVAIKD
+121 DQVAIKD
-128 ASGDTKATITG
+128 ASGETKATITG

-162 SKTILAESNP
+162 SKTILAESDA
-172 EIAAQDILGVL
+172 EIAALDVIGVL
-183 NPSFTAKK
+183 SPSFTAKK
-191 LVVAGNKLYL
+191 LVVDGNKLYL

-214 TLQGKYAC
+214 TLKGKYAC
-222 TEGWLF
+222 SEGWLY
-228 NDETAMCV
+228 NDETTMCV

-241 ADLANANIVS
+241 ADLANASIVS
-251 VLGATKQLTNEATYN
+251 VLGATEQLTNEATYN

-304 YEAETG
+304 YEASAT
-310 VIEHA
+310 EHA

-323 SQVTTQVYHSVAT
+323 DQVTTQVYHSVAT

-343 TIDEMA
+343 TIDEMV
-349 YQKGKLYLAGSF
+349 YQKDKLYLAGSF

-412 GMLVD
+412 SMLVD
-417 EDEVTLVGW
+417 EDKVTLVGW
-426 VENTSDRTIEAPLGY
+426 VENTYHRTIEAPLGY

-449 MQKGEQVLITSVAEN
+449 MQKGEEMLITSVAEN
-464 GNYALYQT
+464 GNFALYQT

-493 SNAESSGISKVLADD
+493 NNAESSGISKVLADD

-528 YTAAGAAVKS
+528 YTAAGAVVKS

>member
-1 MRRFTFSMMLAL
+1 MMLAL

-32 LTTTTEA
+32 LTTTAEA
-39 KELTRAAA
+39 KDLTRAAA

-61 FTKNLEFADSYLEP
+61 FTKDLEFAASYLEP

-121 DNVAIKD
+121 DQVAIKD
-128 ASGDTKATITG
+128 ANGETKATITG

-162 SKTILAESNP
+162 SKTILSESDA
-172 EIAAQDILGVL
+172 EIAAKDEIGVL
-183 NPSFTAKK
+183 SPSFTAKK
-191 LVVAGNKLYL
+191 LVVDGNKLYL
-201 SASYKGNVALDGV
+201 SASYKGNVALEGV
-214 TLQGKYAC
+214 TLKGKYAC
-222 TEGWLF
+222 SYGFLYS
-228 NDETAMCV
+228 DETAMCV

-251 VLGATKQLTNEATYN
+251 ALGATEQLTNEATYN

-304 YEAETG
+304 YAEGAT
-310 VIEHA
+310 EHA

-323 SQVTTQVYHSVAT
+323 DQVTTQVYHSVAT

-426 VENTSDRTIEAPLGY
+426 VENTFDRTIEAPLGY

-449 MQKGEQVLITSVAEN
+449 MQKGEEVLITSVAEN

-493 SNAESSGISKVLADD
+493 NNAESSGISKVLADD

-546 LADAAHG
+546 LDNVANG

>member
-1 MRRFTFSMMLAL
+1 MMLAL

-24 DAPTWTDN
+24 EAPTWTDN

-39 KELTRAAA
+39 KVLTRAAA

-61 FTKNLEFADSYLEP
+61 FTKDLEFAASYLEP

-101 TITTVAT
+101 TVTTVAT
-108 DAEGNVYAAGVFA
+108 DADGNVYATGVFA
-121 DNVAIKD
+121 DQVAIKD
-128 ASGDTKATITG
+128 ASGETKATITG

-162 SKTILAESNP
+162 SKTILAESDA
-172 EIAAQDILGVL
+172 EIAALDVIGLL

-191 LVVAGNKLYL
+191 LVVDGNKLYL

-222 TEGWLF
+222 SDDLLYS
-228 NDETAMCV
+228 DETTMCV

-241 ADLANANIVS
+241 ADLANASIVS
-251 VLGATKQLTNEATYN
+251 VLGATEQLTNEATYN

-304 YEAETG
+304 YEASAT
-310 VIEHA
+310 EHA

-323 SQVTTQVYHSVAT
+323 DQVTTQVYHSVAT

-426 VENTSDRTIEAPLGY
+426 VENTYHRTIEAPLGY

-493 SNAESSGISKVLADD
+493 NNAESSGISKVLADD

-528 YTAAGAAVKS
+528 YIAAGAVVKS

>member
-1 MRRFTFSMMLAL
+1 MMLVL

-32 LTTTTEA
+32 LTTTAEA
-39 KELTRAAA
+39 KDLTRAAA

-61 FTKNLEFADSYLEP
+61 FTKDLEFADSYLEP

-101 TITTVAT
+101 TVTTVAT
-108 DAEGNVYAAGVFA
+108 DADGNVYAAGVFA
-121 DNVAIKD
+121 DQVAIKD
-128 ASGDTKATITG
+128 ASGETKATITG

-162 SKTILAESNP
+162 SKTILAESDA
-172 EIAAQDILGVL
+172 EIAALDVIGVL
-183 NPSFTAKK
+183 SPSFTAKK
-191 LVVAGNKLYL
+191 LVVDGNKLYL

-214 TLQGKYAC
+214 TLKGKYAC
-222 TEGWLF
+222 SEGWLY
-228 NDETAMCV
+228 NDETTMCV

-241 ADLANANIVS
+241 ADLANASIVS
-251 VLGATKQLTNEATYN
+251 VLGATEQLTNEATYN

-304 YEAETG
+304 YEASAT
-310 VIEHA
+310 EHA

-323 SQVTTQVYHSVAT
+323 DQVTTQVYHSVAT

-343 TIDEMA
+343 TIDEMV
-349 YQKGKLYLAGSF
+349 YQKDKLYLAGSF

-412 GMLVD
+412 SMLVD
-417 EDEVTLVGW
+417 EDKVTLVGW
-426 VENTSDRTIEAPLGY
+426 VENTYHRTIEAPLGY

-449 MQKGEQVLITSVAEN
+449 MQKGEEMLITSVAEN

-493 SNAESSGISKVLADD
+493 NNAESSGISKVLADD

-528 YTAAGAAVKS
+528 YTAAGAVVKS

>member
-1 MRRFTFSMMLAL
+1 M
-13 ATVAANAKDVL
+13 
-24 DAPTWTDN
+24 
-32 LTTTTEA
+32 
-39 KELTRAAA
+39 
-47 MAVDNEGNSIVTGS
+47 
-61 FTKNLEFADSYLEP
+61 
-75 VANSAFIAKYDKAGA
+75 
-90 KKWAAGLAGAA
+90 
-101 TITTVAT
+101 
-108 DAEGNVYAAGVFA
+108 A
-121 DNVAIKD
+121 DNVKQ
-128 ASGDTKATITG
+128 
-139 MADKVDKVSGF
+139 VSGF

-162 SKTILAESNP
+162 SKTILAESDAK
-172 EIAAQDILGVL
+172 IAALDEYGMLS
-183 NPSFTAKK
+183 PFFTAKK
-191 LVVAGNKLYL
+191 LVVDGNKLYL

-222 TEGWLF
+222 SDGWLYS
-228 NDETAMCV
+228 DETTMCV

-241 ADLANANIVS
+241 ADLANASIVS
-251 VLGATKQLTNEATYN
+251 VLGATEQLTKEATYN

-304 YEAETG
+304 YEASAT
-310 VIEHA
+310 EHA

-323 SQVTTQVYHSVAT
+323 DQVTTQVYHSVAT

-375 GCDAYAACLDAESL
+375 GCDAYAACLDAASL

-426 VENTSDRTIEAPLGY
+426 VENTFDRTIEAPLGY

-508 NTIDWD
+508 NTIDWN

-528 YTAAGAAVKS
+528 YTAAGAVVKS

>member
-1 MRRFTFSMMLAL
+1 MMLAL

-32 LTTTTEA
+32 LTTTAEA
-39 KELTRAAA
+39 KDLTRAAA

-61 FTKNLEFADSYLEP
+61 FTKDLEFAASYLEP

-162 SKTILAESNP
+162 SKTILAESDA
-172 EIAAQDILGVL
+172 EIAAKDEIGVL
-183 NPSFTAKK
+183 SPSFTAKK
-191 LVVAGNKLYL
+191 LVVDGNKLYL
-201 SASYKGNVALDGV
+201 SASYKGNVALEGV
-214 TLQGKYAC
+214 TLKGKYAC
-222 TEGWLF
+222 SYGFLYS
-228 NDETAMCV
+228 DETAMCV

-251 VLGATKQLTNEATYN
+251 ALGATEQLTNEATYN

-304 YEAETG
+304 YAEGAT
-310 VIEHA
+310 EHA

-323 SQVTTQVYHSVAT
+323 DQVTTQVYHSVAT

-343 TIDEMA
+343 TINEMA

-375 GCDAYAACLDAESL
+375 GSDAYAACLDAASL

-426 VENTSDRTIEAPLGY
+426 VENTKDRTIEAPLGY

-449 MQKGEQVLITSVAEN
+449 MQKGEEVLITSVAEN

-493 SNAESSGISKVLADD
+493 NNAESSGISKVLADD

>member
-1 MRRFTFSMMLAL
+1 MMLAL

-32 LTTTTEA
+32 LTTTAEA
-39 KELTRAAA
+39 KDLTRAAA

-61 FTKNLEFADSYLEP
+61 FTKDLEFAASYLEP

-128 ASGDTKATITG
+128 ANGDTKATITG
-139 MADKVDKVSGF
+139 MADKLDKVSGF

-162 SKTILAESNP
+162 SKTILAESDA
-172 EIAAQDILGVL
+172 EIAALDEIGVL
-183 NPSFTAKK
+183 SPSFTAKK
-191 LVVAGNKLYL
+191 LVVDGNKLYL

-214 TLQGKYAC
+214 ILKGKYAC
-222 TEGWLF
+222 SYGFLYS
-228 NDETAMCV
+228 DETAMCV

-251 VLGATKQLTNEATYN
+251 ALGATEQLTNEATYN

-304 YEAETG
+304 YEASVT
-310 VIEHA
+310 EHA

-323 SQVTTQVYHSVAT
+323 NQVTTQVYHSVAT

-375 GCDAYAACLDAESL
+375 GSDAYAACLDAASL

-426 VENTSDRTIEAPLGY
+426 VENTKDRTIEAPLGY
-441 QINTKTPA
+441 QINAKTPA
-449 MQKGEQVLITSVAEN
+449 MQKGEEVLITSVAEN

-493 SNAESSGISKVLADD
+493 NNAESSGISKVLADD

>member
-1 MRRFTFSMMLAL
+1 MMLAL

-24 DAPTWTDN
+24 EAPTWTDN

-39 KELTRAAA
+39 KDLTRAAA

-61 FTKNLEFADSYLEP
+61 FTKDLEFAASYLEP

-101 TITTVAT
+101 TVTTVAT
-108 DAEGNVYAAGVFA
+108 DADGNVYATGVFA
-121 DNVAIKD
+121 DQVAIKD
-128 ASGDTKATITG
+128 ASGETKATITG

-162 SKTILAESNP
+162 SKTILAESDA
-172 EIAAQDILGVL
+172 EIAALDVIGLL

-191 LVVAGNKLYL
+191 LVVDGNKLYL

-222 TEGWLF
+222 SDDLLYS
-228 NDETAMCV
+228 DETTMCV

-241 ADLANANIVS
+241 ADLANASIVS
-251 VLGATKQLTNEATYN
+251 VLGATEQLTNEATYN

-304 YEAETG
+304 YEASAT
-310 VIEHA
+310 EHA

-323 SQVTTQVYHSVAT
+323 DQVTTQVYHSVAT

-389 SKNWAVASAFDE
+389 SKSWAVASAFDE

-426 VENTSDRTIEAPLGY
+426 VENTYHRTIEAPLGY

-493 SNAESSGISKVLADD
+493 NNAESSGISKVLADD

-528 YTAAGAAVKS
+528 YIAAGAVVKS

>member
-1 MRRFTFSMMLAL
+1 MMLVL

-61 FTKNLEFADSYLEP
+61 FTKDLEFADSYLEP

-101 TITTVAT
+101 TVTTVAT

-128 ASGDTKATITG
+128 ASGETKATITG

-172 EIAAQDILGVL
+172 EIAAQDMLGVL

-191 LVVAGNKLYL
+191 LVVDGNKLYL

-241 ADLANANIVS
+241 GDLANANIVS
-251 VLGATKQLTNEATYN
+251 VLGATEQLTNEATYN
-266 TEDVNFAINDGKI
+266 TEDVNFAIHDGKI

-304 YEAETG
+304 YKEG

-323 SQVTTQVYHSVAT
+323 DQVTTQVYHSVAT

-426 VENTSDRTIEAPLGY
+426 VENTFDRTIEAPLGY
-441 QINTKTPA
+441 QINAKTPA